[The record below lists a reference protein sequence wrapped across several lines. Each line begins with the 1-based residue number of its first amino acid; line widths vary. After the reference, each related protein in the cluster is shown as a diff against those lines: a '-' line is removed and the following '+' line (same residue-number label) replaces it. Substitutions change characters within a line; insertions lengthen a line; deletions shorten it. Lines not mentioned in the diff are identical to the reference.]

1 MWTPTR
7 GYTKFVVRDEVVELS
22 DAPTTDPDRIP
33 QPADSVIDKPSQ
45 LSRSTSDEEIE
56 VFLHLLPLC
65 KYEAVSKKQKINSHS
80 TLVDFCNGILY
91 YNSFKEIRPTAEL
104 YIVAM

>member
-1 MWTPTR
+1 MLQQQILIEYLNQQTVLLINR
-7 GYTKFVVRDEVVELS
+7 
-22 DAPTTDPDRIP
+22 
-33 QPADSVIDKPSQ
+33 

-91 YNSFKEIRPTAEL
+91 
-104 YIVAM
+104 